1 MRQQQQAKVQQLV
14 DEQER
19 SGKSVP
25 EFCAERGL
33 REKTFYGWRQ
43 RVRPSANR
51 FARIATDARVE
62 LEIGNGV
69 HLRVAREDLRA
80 VLEALR

>member
-1 MRQQQQAKVQQLV
+1 MRQQQAKIQQFV

-33 REKTFYGWRQ
+33 REKTFYVWRQ
-43 RVRPSANR
+43 RVRRSADR
-51 FARIATDARVE
+51 FARIATDGRIE
-62 LEIGNGV
+62 LEFGNGV
-69 HLRVAREDLRA
+69 RLRVAREDLRA
-80 VLEALR
+80 VLESLR